1 MEKVIAIV
9 SGKGG
14 VGKTMI
20 ASNLGV
26 VLSQM
31 GKKTVIVDLNF
42 QARSADLALGLE
54 SGVIYDIGDVLDG
67 TCRLRQAL
75 VRHKEF
81 EGLAVMEPSIAREGF
96 RIGPIEIKVLCE
108 KLSEM
113 FDVILLDMA
122 AGADEAFEG
131 ILSLA
136 RRVLVVTNQDPSS
149 VRATE
154 RLLKKIDRREIKN
167 KKLLIN
173 QVKLKLTERG
183 YLTSIEEIV
192 EQMGLELCGVLPY
205 DDHIHVAFNSGKPI
219 VGREESYAGS
229 YIRKIVERFLE
240 D

>member
-14 VGKTMI
+14 VGKTMM

-31 GKKTVIVDLNF
+31 GRKTVIVDLNF

-54 SGVIYDIGDVLDG
+54 SGVIYDIGDVLEG

-75 VRHKEF
+75 VKHKEF
-81 EGLAVMEPSIAREGF
+81 EGLAVIEPPIAKEKGQ
-96 RIGPIEIKVLCE
+96 IGPIEIKVLCE
-108 KLSEM
+108 KLCEL
-113 FDVILLDMA
+113 FDVILLDMD
-122 AGADEAFEG
+122 AGANEAFEG
-131 ILSLA
+131 IISLA
-136 RRVLVVTNQDPSS
+136 QRILVVTNQDPSS

-154 RLLKKIDRREIKN
+154 RLLKKMDKREVKN
-167 KKLLIN
+167 KKLLVN

-192 EQMGLELCGVLPY
+192 ELLGLELCGVLPY
-205 DDHIHVAFNSGKPI
+205 DEHIHVAFNNGTPI
-219 VGREESYAGS
+219 AGRKDSYAGD
-229 YIRKIVERFLE
+229 YIRRIAERFLE
-240 D
+240 E